1 MTSTPAGPAACD
13 RRRDIRLVKKH
24 FPGVD
29 FSHIETNH
37 DEVYEKHRM
46 ETEHAVQER
55 GARFLQWLM
64 SRCALDSVICP
75 FCLDV
80 ALPPDLDDLRW
91 RLPPSPTTLYY
102 RWAAGQLHVVSG

>member
-1 MTSTPAGPAACD
+1 MVLSHVWSAAGPAACD

-46 ETEHAVQER
+46 ESEHAVQER

-64 SRCALDSVICP
+64 SRSAAMPCM
-75 FCLDV
+75 
-80 ALPPDLDDLRW
+80 
-91 RLPPSPTTLYY
+91 PT
-102 RWAAGQLHVVSG
+102 QV